1 MPSSKPTSKLGLK
14 RLCHSCAT
22 LYYDMKKAQPVCPK
36 CGASYAPEN
45 TLKASR
51 NNDAPSA
58 KRVEK
63 KVVSE
68 EDIAVLEEDD
78 DEESYIE
85 DPEELGDD
93 GDVIDVAATGDRD
106 DV

>member
-1 MPSSKPTSKLGLK
+1 MPNPAWGTK

-22 LYYDMKKAQPVCPK
+22 LYYDFKKSEPVCPK

-51 NNDAPSA
+51 NSDVAPA
-58 KRVEK
+58 KKPDVK
-63 KVVSE
+63 TVSE
-68 EDIAVLEEDD
+68 EDIVVLEDDD

-93 GDVIDVAATGDRD
+93 GDVLDVGTTGREDI
-106 DV
+106 